1 MTVIPFDA
9 RKERFTIKIKLQE
22 IWMGIGADARSKM
35 LVFCCVSSSP
45 VNSPEN
51 PNETS
56 APMLL
61 AIAPG
66 WGLFR
71 VKSGVLTVGRSL
83 PVHADNPT
91 FQVSVACIEGA
102 INRRE
107 AISHP

>member
-22 IWMGIGADARSKM
+22 IWMGSGADARSKM

-56 APMLL
+56 APMLRYVS
-61 AIAPG
+61 ATS
-66 WGLFR
+66 R
-71 VKSGVLTVGRSL
+71 
-83 PVHADNPT
+83 T
-91 FQVSVACIEGA
+91 FGAGAGHQVV
-102 INRRE
+102 R
-107 AISHP
+107 

>member
-56 APMLL
+56 APIFGM
-61 AIAPG
+61 
-66 WGLFR
+66 
-71 VKSGVLTVGRSL
+71 SQQHHGRSAPA
-83 PVHADNPT
+83 PVTKSSDESKPAVDL
-91 FQVSVACIEGA
+91 
-102 INRRE
+102 
-107 AISHP
+107 